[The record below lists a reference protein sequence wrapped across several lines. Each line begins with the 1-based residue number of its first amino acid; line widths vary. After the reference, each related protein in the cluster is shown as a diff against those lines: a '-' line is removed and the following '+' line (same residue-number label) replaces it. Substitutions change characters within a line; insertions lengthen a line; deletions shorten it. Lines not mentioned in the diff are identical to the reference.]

1 MSGVALR
8 DTFLHETKE
17 LQSVLKDANAARRK
31 SQLSQSTL
39 DSVIELAHLRVVALF
54 ETFVEDLLHECLRGT
69 SAIQG
74 VLPKVTADDPDLL
87 RDLVAPD
94 GKFIALSRFQELSK
108 KASSLMDG
116 NPFSRLDYRTQDRVL
131 LTEWIVVRNAIAHS
145 SGPARQNFVALAT
158 QKRYPSRRPADYLTS
173 ILGQE
178 QEGEIAL
185 ARIRALATALTCHTE
200 SEADTHLLPERD
212 FKPTDSP
219 KAGLYTCKA
228 CGHARSLDEGTKLGS
243 CLNCDQPQRCEF
255 CSHKQTSNTLWRRKI

>member
-1 MSGVALR
+1 MSGTDLR
-8 DTFLHETKE
+8 DSFLHEIKE

-39 DSVIELAHLRVVALF
+39 DSVVELVHLRIVALF
-54 ETFVEDLLHECLRGT
+54 ETFVEDLLHECLQGT

-74 VLPKVTADDPDLL
+74 VLPKVTADDPNLL

-116 NPFSRLDYRTQDRVL
+116 SPFSRLDYRSEDRML
-131 LTEWIVVRNAIAHS
+131 LSEWIVVRNAIAHS
-145 SGPARQNFVALAT
+145 SGPAHQNFVALAT
-158 QKRYPSRRPADYLTS
+158 KKRYPSRRPADYLTS

-200 SEADTHLLPERD
+200 TEADTHLLPERD

-219 KAGLYTCKA
+219 RAGAYSCKA
-228 CGHARSLDEGTKLGS
+228 CGNSRSVAEGTKLGS
-243 CLNCDQPQRCEF
+243 CMNCDQPQRCDS
-255 CSHKQTSNTLWRRKI
+255 CSHKHASNTLWRRKI